1 MGTLFE
7 KNIDPTVP
15 TASILE
21 NIDPEAVKQQPN
33 QLLNWAMFIIF
44 QELCYI
50 TKGYS
55 ICSRCF
61 PKISTS
67 EGCFPAGFAPAA
79 QRPAPARR
87 RSRSRRNGPK
97 MGRWGSRRQDP
108 WKRLKNCVWFY
119 GISWDFMRFHGLFEA
134 IICWFWWIFM
144 GFSIMIWILGDE
156 HQKTA
161 LEGCEQKDTR
171 ALSHSHIN
179 GG

>member
-79 QRPAPARR
+79 QRPAPARL

-119 GISWDFMRFHGLFEA
+119 GISWDFMRFHEISWLVWGHHMLILMDFHG
-134 IICWFWWIFM
+134 IFNHDLDF
-144 GFSIMIWILGDE
+144 GGWTSEKQLWKDVNRRILGLW
-156 HQKTA
+156 A
-161 LEGCEQKDTR
+161 I
-171 ALSHSHIN
+171 AI
-179 GG
+179 